1 MKRTVV
7 YEIPKNEFMGLIEH
21 LRAEGTY
28 DAHSYFG
35 MGFGTIDDK
44 STKDHGVNRRQF
56 SEFRDSEATHGEMN
70 LTVHDSA
77 LIKTIDAYFESTN

>member
-1 MKRTVV
+1 M
-7 YEIPKNEFMGLIEH
+7 PKDEFMGLIEH

-44 STKDHGVNRRQF
+44 STEDHGVNRRQF
-56 SEFRDSEATHGEMN
+56 SEFRDSGTNSEEIS
-70 LTVHDSA
+70 LTVHDPA
-77 LIKTIDAYFESTN
+77 LTKTIDSYFENTN